1 MSAMNN
7 KPCYKCEK
15 RHFLCYADCEDKRRA
30 DEVRAVAK
38 AKQRKGAEADALLKS
53 GYQKRK
59 ENYRRGGLL

>member
-1 MSAMNN
+1 MSAMNS

-15 RHFLCYADCEDKRRA
+15 RHFLCHADCEDKRRV
-30 DEVRAVAK
+30 DEVRAAAK
-38 AKQRKGAEADALLKS
+38 AKRRRGVEADVVLKK

>member
-1 MSAMNN
+1 MSAMNS

-15 RHFLCYADCEDKRRA
+15 RHFLCQANGEDKRRV
-30 DEVRAVAK
+30 DEVRAAAK

>member
-1 MSAMNN
+1 MNS

-15 RHFLCYADCEDKRRA
+15 RHFLCQANCEDKRRV
-30 DEVRAVAK
+30 DEVRAAAK
-38 AKQRKGAEADALLKS
+38 AKQRKGAEADALLKL

>member
-1 MSAMNN
+1 MSAMNS

-15 RHFLCYADCEDKRRA
+15 RHFLCQANCEDKRRV
-30 DEVRAVAK
+30 DEVRAAAK
-38 AKQRKGAEADALLKS
+38 AKQRKGAEADALIKL